1 MKLFGILLTISASLY
16 FLSGCSLLNNMS
28 GEEIDGDLETAFNND
43 TGEGSIELLTSD
55 ITTESKQIEIQTH
68 GIDEDKHTFISVA
81 NETIY
86 EGTIDNDS
94 VYTIQIGDIDGAL
107 STNYDPKIQLLQTTT
122 DDDDDGDITTFKEIR
137 YSVEEE

>member
-28 GEEIDGDLETAFNND
+28 GEEIDGNLETAFNND

-55 ITTESKQIEIQTH
+55 ITTESNQIEIQTH
-68 GIDEDKHTFISVA
+68 GIDEDKHTSISVA

-94 VYTIQIGDIDGAL
+94 VYTLQIADIDGAL
-107 STNYDPKIQLLQTTT
+107 STDYDPKIQLLQTTT
-122 DDDDDGDITTFKEIR
+122 DDDDGDITTFKEIR